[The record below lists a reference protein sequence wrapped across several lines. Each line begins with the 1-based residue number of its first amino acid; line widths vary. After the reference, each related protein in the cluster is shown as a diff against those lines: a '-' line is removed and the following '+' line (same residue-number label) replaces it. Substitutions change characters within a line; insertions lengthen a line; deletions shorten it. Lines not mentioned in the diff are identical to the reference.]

1 MYWQKAEKAGM
12 KPKSL
17 RFAYLSQQTPGVFTK
32 VWTDGCQEQSL
43 SLYKLEDQVS
53 VHPLNRQLTIL
64 IFGCLQNH
72 TEMWQK
78 PSSVSKTRQFSQSFL
93 CLRKISYRTQ
103 TKVFHLE
110 LKKPSFQ
117 SLFKHHLLIVLLRFQ
132 DASIHLTTQHTES
145 NVPELISESD

>member
-1 MYWQKAEKAGM
+1 MCLHVPTAKAEKAGI

-17 RFAYLSQQTPGVFTK
+17 RFTYFSQQTPGVFTK

-72 TEMWQK
+72 TEMWRRS
-78 PSSVSKTRQFSQSFL
+78 SSVSKTHQFSQNSL

-103 TKVFHLE
+103 NKVFYLE
-110 LKKPSFQ
+110 LKEASF
-117 SLFKHHLLIVLLRFQ
+117 
-132 DASIHLTTQHTES
+132 
-145 NVPELISESD
+145 